1 YVEPVSDRVDHVV
14 HQANIQLRGGIAL
27 EERGADPGSV
37 VDADEDRDGDP
48 KLALRFLST
57 ALHQCAHTVGLG
69 QDVDGV
75 VVNLLAEVGDGELVG
90 VLAKQLDA
98 EVGLELGEL
107 AADGGFGHPEQCR
120 RFRKAATFHHIDE
133 YQQGVDVEGQ
143 VLFHDGCS
151 KYATG

>member
-1 YVEPVSDRVDHVV
+1 MPTKTGM
-14 HQANIQLRGGIAL
+14 AT
-27 EERGADPGSV
+27 
-37 VDADEDRDGDP
+37 P

-120 RFRKAATFHHIDE
+120 RFRKAATFHHLAE

-143 VLFHDGCS
+143 VLFHDWCS
-151 KYATG
+151 KYATGCCGFAAVLTIFALLASARRRAS